1 MKYQHTHTFSWV
13 GTWWGYFFGKN
24 NYRYQKRNYIKLLQL
39 NEEIIYANPINV
51 VSLESF
57 EIIFNFPN
65 IFKDNRKMSIKR
77 V

>member
-1 MKYQHTHTFSWV
+1 MNYQQHTHTFSW
-13 GTWWGYFFGKN
+13 GGAWGVIFFGKN
-24 NYRYQKRNYIKLLQL
+24 NYRYQKRNYIELLQL

-51 VSLESF
+51 LNLESF

-65 IFKDNRKMSIKR
+65 IFKDNRKMY